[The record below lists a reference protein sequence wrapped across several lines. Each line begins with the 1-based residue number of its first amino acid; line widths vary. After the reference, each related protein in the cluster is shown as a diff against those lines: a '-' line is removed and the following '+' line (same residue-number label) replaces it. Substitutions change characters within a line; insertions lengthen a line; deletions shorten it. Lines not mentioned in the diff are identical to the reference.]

1 MVETH
6 GRHRHGEHFV
16 DARWMRGGGA
26 YKLVRHVLA
35 DRGQGR
41 APRRSLDAPKLASKS
56 QVFRAS
62 RVLVG
67 VWWSAVSVLVSVTPL
82 YGQVQTTTAIM
93 GTVRD
98 ATGAVLPGV
107 TVTIVHEATGVS
119 RERVTN
125 DAGDYSFQSLQPG
138 TYTIRAEL
146 EGFRPAVIT
155 DREALV
161 AIPAEVDIR
170 LELGDVSEEITISAA
185 GAELLNTTTAELATT
200 IDEQLVDNMPTESRN
215 YFDVLALAPN
225 TSPQY
230 LSMGNL
236 TFGQHSLRRVTAA
249 GSFESSGVLAGGQRD
264 SSSNVSIDGSDASLA
279 IYSQNVNILSS
290 AMVKELRL
298 QTASMSAEFGSG
310 VNAVNVITKSGGNAF
325 QGEGFWEHRNDNL
338 DAKNFFTNLAGETL
352 PEYKRNKWGGSLGGP
367 ILPNRL
373 FFFANHEGSRL
384 RQAVQGDARVP
395 TAAER
400 NGDFSDTVLPAPDG
414 GTQPAP
420 QLFNPLDFDPA
431 TGLRT
436 PFPNNRIPPEL
447 MASEIQPILEF
458 TPLPNTVIDGVP
470 RFSGTTRT
478 TIDEDQFSVRLDWHQ
493 SADTTVWGRYTY
505 ARRDAAEQ
513 GLLGSLTGEST
524 PSRTRDI
531 VVNWSEVVGPTL
543 INDLSVSYARPTW
556 GIGRPL
562 DVPDVAALAG
572 FANTSSLPGSPT
584 LQGSELAIGTSGLFT
599 WAPVQNT
606 YQLKDDV
613 TWTKGKH
620 NLKTGFQVTER
631 RLFFPQQS
639 NDKGRIVFENTFTR
653 ACPQGNEM
661 CDDARQAAGLPVGGL
676 SFADMLLGFPV
687 LTQIE
692 FREVEWAG
700 RQTYWAGY
708 VQDSW
713 RLHDRLTLNLGLR
726 VERWGPWRLPR
737 HTATGFDFAPPGR
750 VLFALQDPLDA
761 FEPATGL
768 GKNAA
773 LSGDIPEHGYDH
785 PDVNVAPRIGFSFR
799 ATENTVVRAGSGI
812 FYAGNLNTNQVS
824 AMQQQ
829 GGLFTFRDQQFVDVS
844 EQVPPIDVR
853 NLFPRSQAGA
863 IPQAFEDPPAVV
875 LTLPQGE
882 LDTPTVYQWSLSVQ
896 HRVHPRWSV
905 NLDYL
910 GSHTIHNSQRV
921 DLNAPLLPQGD
932 LADVPLQERR
942 PLPGWGRIE
951 SRVPW
956 GWSKYHSATFGV
968 TNRQWHGLTLRSS
981 LTWSKNLQSST
992 SVIGGGGDLGSWD
1005 FRNFDLWAGRSNFV
1019 PTVRSITGWTYE
1031 LPWGH
1036 GRTFPLSGVMN
1047 QILGGWNLS
1056 GKAEFSDGAPV
1067 TVTTNDNT
1075 GSALEVQ
1082 HADRLPGCD
1091 LTDAAEDRFEWFNTS
1106 CFAQPAFGTF
1116 GTGSAGLINAPGI
1129 NNLDLR
1135 IGKVF
1140 PVSGTARMELLA
1152 SFFNALNHTQLGNP
1166 VTNLQSPS
1174 FGRIG
1179 SARPARQINVEL
1191 RLIF

>member
-1 MVETH
+1 MA
-6 GRHRHGEHFV
+6 RHI
-16 DARWMRGGGA
+16 
-26 YKLVRHVLA
+26 
-35 DRGQGR
+35 
-41 APRRSLDAPKLASKS
+41 
-56 QVFRAS
+56 
-62 RVLVG
+62 LVG

-82 YGQVQTTTAIM
+82 YGQVQTTTAIV
-93 GTVRD
+93 GTVQD

-138 TYTIRAEL
+138 TYTVRAEL

-170 LELGDVSEEITISAA
+170 LELGDVTEEITISAA

-230 LSMGNL
+230 LSMGSL
-236 TFGQHSLRRVTAA
+236 TFGQHSLRRVNAA

-310 VNAVNVITKSGGNAF
+310 ANAVNVITKGGSNTF
-325 QGEGFWEHRNDNL
+325 QGEAFWEHRNDNL
-338 DAKNFFTNLAGETL
+338 DAKNFFTNLAGEDL

-367 ILPNRL
+367 LLQNRL

-384 RQAVQGDARVP
+384 RQAVQADARVP

-400 NGDFSDTVLPAPDG
+400 QGDFSDTVLPAPEG
-414 GTQPAP
+414 GTQPAL
-420 QLFNPLDFDPA
+420 QLFNPLEFDPE

-436 PFPNNRIPPEL
+436 PFPNNRIPSSL
-447 MASEIQPILEF
+447 ISSEIQQILEF
-458 TPLPNTVIDGVP
+458 TPVPNTVIDGLP
-470 RFSGTTRT
+470 RFSGTSRT
-478 TIDEDQFSVRLDWHQ
+478 TIDEDQFSVRLDWHTR
-493 SADTTVWGRYTY
+493 ADTTIWGRYTY
-505 ARRDAAEQ
+505 ARRDAAEE
-513 GLLGSLTGEST
+513 GLLGPLTGEST
-524 PSRTRDI
+524 PSRTQDV
-531 VVNWSEVVGPTL
+531 VVNWSEVVSPTL
-543 INDLSVSYARPTW
+543 INDLSVSYARPQW
-556 GIGRPL
+556 GIGRPG

-572 FANTSSLPGSPT
+572 FANTSSLPGSPNIAN
-584 LQGSELAIGTSGLFT
+584 QDFAIGTSALFI
-599 WAPVQNT
+599 WRPMQNT
-606 YQLKDDV
+606 YQVKDDV
-613 TWTKGKH
+613 TWIKGKH
-620 NLKTGFQVTER
+620 NFKTGFQITER
-631 RLFFPQQS
+631 RLSFPQES
-639 NDKGRIVFENTFTR
+639 NDKGRMVFENSFTR
-653 ACPQGNEM
+653 ACPQGNER
-661 CDDARQAAGLPVGGL
+661 CDDARQAAGIPVGGL

-687 LTQIE
+687 ESNIILAQ
-692 FREVEWAG
+692 VEWAG

-713 RLHDRLTLNLGLR
+713 QIHDRLTLNLGLR
-726 VERWGPWRLPR
+726 WEKWGPWRLPR
-737 HTATGFDFAPPGR
+737 HSANGFDFTAPGR
-750 VLFALQDPLDA
+750 QLFALEDPLDV
-761 FEPATGL
+761 FDPATDL
-768 GKNAA
+768 GRSAA
-773 LSGDIPEHGYDH
+773 LSGALPEHGYTTS
-785 PDVNVAPRIGFSFR
+785 NQNFAPRIGFSLQLLDS
-799 ATENTVVRAGSGI
+799 TVVRAGGGI
-812 FYAGNLNTNQVS
+812 FYAGNINTNQIRDL
-824 AMQQQ
+824 QQ
-829 GGLFTFRDQQFVDVS
+829 GGAPFVLRNLQIINQG
-844 EQVPPIDVR
+844 EQLPPIDAR
-853 NLFPRSQAGA
+853 NLFPQAEPTA
-863 IPQAFEDPPAVV
+863 IPQPFEDPPATPRV
-875 LTLPQGE
+875 LGQRE
-882 LDTPTVYQWSLSVQ
+882 YDTPTVYQWSLSIQ
-896 HRVHPRWSV
+896 HRVHPSWSV
-905 NLDYL
+905 NVDYL
-910 GSHTIHNSQRV
+910 GSHSIHNNQFV
-921 DLNAPLLPQGD
+921 DLNAPQLPQGD
-932 LADVPLQERR
+932 LADVPLQDRR
-942 PLPGWGRIE
+942 PLPGWGQIG
-951 SRVPW
+951 SWVPW
-956 GWSKYHSATFGV
+956 GWSKYQSATLGL

-981 LTWSKNLQSST
+981 LTWSKNLQSSI
-992 SVIGGGGDLGSWD
+992 SVIGSDQGNLD
-1005 FRNFDLWAGRSNFV
+1005 FRHFDLWAGRSNFV

-1036 GRTFPLSGVMN
+1036 GRTFPLRGVMDWM
-1047 QILGGWNLS
+1047 LGGWNLS

-1075 GSALEVQ
+1075 GSALNQ
-1082 HADRLPGCD
+1082 LADRLPDCD
-1091 LTDAAEDRFEWFNTS
+1091 LTDGPEDRFEWFNTS
-1106 CFAQPAFGTF
+1106 CFAEPAFGTF

-1140 PVSGTARMELLA
+1140 PVSAGARMELLA
-1152 SFFNALNHTQLGNP
+1152 SFFNALNHTQWGNP
-1166 VTNLQSPS
+1166 TTNLQSPS

>member
-1 MVETH
+1 MY
-6 GRHRHGEHFV
+6 R
-16 DARWMRGGGA
+16 
-26 YKLVRHVLA
+26 L
-35 DRGQGR
+35 
-41 APRRSLDAPKLASKS
+41 
-56 QVFRAS
+56 
-62 RVLVG
+62 VLVG
-67 VWWSAVSVLVSVTPL
+67 VLWSVWGFAGGVTTL

-98 ATGAVLPGV
+98 TTGAVLPGA
-107 TVTIVHEATGVS
+107 TVTIVHQATGVS

-146 EGFRPAVIT
+146 SGFRPAVIT

-230 LSMGNL
+230 LSTGNL
-236 TFGQHSLRRVTAA
+236 TFGQHSLRRVSAA

-264 SSSNVSIDGSDASLA
+264 SSSHVSIDGSDASLA
-279 IYSQNVNILSS
+279 IYSQNVNVLSS

-298 QTASMSAEFGSG
+298 QTGSMSAEFGNG
-310 VNAVNVITKSGGNAF
+310 ANAVNIITKSGGNAF

-367 ILPNRL
+367 ILQNRL

-384 RQAVQGDARVP
+384 RQAVQSNARVP

-400 NGDFSDTVLPAPDG
+400 QGDFSETVLPAPEG
-414 GTQPAP
+414 GTQAAP
-420 QLFNPLDFDPA
+420 QLFNPLEFDPA

-436 PFPNNRIPPEL
+436 PFSDNRIPAEL
-447 MASEIQPILEF
+447 ISPHIQQILEF
-458 TPLPNTVIDGVP
+458 TPLPNTVIDGMP
-470 RFSGTTRT
+470 QFSGTTRT
-478 TIDEDQFSVRLDWHQ
+478 TIDEDQFSMRLDWHR
-493 SADTTVWGRYTY
+493 SADTAIWGRYTY
-505 ARRDAAEQ
+505 GRRDAARV
-513 GLLGSLTGEST
+513 GLLGPLTGEAT
-524 PSRTRDI
+524 PSSSHDT
-531 VVNWSEVVGPTL
+531 VVNWSEVVSPTL
-543 INDLSVSYARPTW
+543 INDLSVSYARPRW

-562 DVPDVAALAG
+562 DVPDVAGLAG
-572 FANTSSLPGSPT
+572 IANTSTLGGSPL
-584 LQGSELAIGTSGLFT
+584 LQNQDFSVGTSALFN
-599 WAPVQNT
+599 WRPVQNT

-620 NLKTGFQVTER
+620 AFKTGFQLTER

-639 NDKGRIVFENTFTR
+639 SDKGRLAFENAFTR
-653 ACPQGNEM
+653 ACPQG
-661 CDDARQAAGLPVGGL
+661 DARCEAAQQAAGLPTGGL

-687 LTQIE
+687 ETNIE
-692 FREVEWAG
+692 FRQVEWAG
-700 RQTYWAGY
+700 RQTYWAAY
-708 VQDSW
+708 IQDSW
-713 RLHDRLTLNLGLR
+713 QVHDRLTLNLGLR
-726 VERWGPWRLPR
+726 WETWSPWRHRR
-737 HTATGFDFAPPGR
+737 HAATGFDFTPPGQL
-750 VLFALQDPLDA
+750 LFALENPLDV
-761 FEPATGL
+761 FDQATDF

-773 LSGDIPEHGYDH
+773 LSGTLPEHGYDN
-785 PDVNVAPRIGFSFR
+785 PAGNLGPRIGLSFR
-799 ATENTVVRAGSGI
+799 PRDNTVVRAGGGI
-812 FYAGNLNTNQVS
+812 FYAGNLNTNNMS
-824 AMQQQ
+824 DMQQAGSPFTLRNFQIVDQ
-829 GGLFTFRDQQFVDVS
+829 G
-844 EQVPPIDVR
+844 EQLPSINIR
-853 NLFPRSQAGA
+853 NLFPAAEPTA
-863 IPQAFEDPPAVV
+863 IPQAFEDPPATPRV
-875 LTLPQGE
+875 LGQRE
-882 LDTPTVYQWSLSVQ
+882 YETPTVYQWSLSVQ
-896 HRVHPRWSV
+896 HRIHARWSV

-910 GSHTIHNSQRV
+910 GSRTEHNNQWV

-942 PLPGWGRIE
+942 PLPGWGRID
-951 SRVPW
+951 SWVPW

-968 TNRQWHGLTLRSS
+968 TNRQWRGLTVRSS
-981 LTWSKNLQSST
+981 LTWAKNLSSSI
-992 SVIGGGGDLGSWD
+992 SVINSDRGNMD

-1019 PTVRSITGWTYE
+1019 PTVRSVTGWTYE
-1031 LPWGH
+1031 LPWGY
-1036 GRTFPLSGVMN
+1036 GRTFPLSGVMD
-1047 QILGGWNLS
+1047 QIFGGWNLS
-1056 GKAEFSDGAPV
+1056 GKAEFSDGAPL

-1075 GSALEVQ
+1075 GSALEDQ
-1082 HADRLPGCD
+1082 LADRLPGCD
-1091 LTDAAEDRFEWFNTS
+1091 LTDAPEDRFEWFNTS

-1140 PVSGTARMELLA
+1140 PVSGTTRMEFIA
-1152 SFFNALNHTQLGNP
+1152 SFFNALNHTQWGNP
-1166 VTNLQSPS
+1166 VTNLQSTS

-1191 RLIF
+1191 RFIF